1 MLEAVTG
8 REVGIAA
15 VIVAAADVLGA
26 AEDGVAGAAGVLEA
40 VVVAAGAAGDPAA
53 GVGVGTKLL
62 CHRFSRITRIG
73 LGRNEK
79 LRLVSFCD
87 ETGC

>member
-40 VVVAAGAAGDPAA
+40 VVVAAGAAGDLVA
-53 GVGVGTKLL
+53 GVGVEVGTKLL
-62 CHRFSRITRIG
+62 CHG
-73 LGRNEK
+73 LHG
-79 LRLVSFCD
+79 
-87 ETGC
+87 